1 LPVREEQLDEST
13 LFALGMNPSVLLW
26 GLLFSSIGLGFFL
39 YGKKQ
44 RAVVPLVCG
53 LALMIFPYFV
63 SNNLALVAIGVVLA
77 AIPYFFRL

>member
-1 LPVREEQLDEST
+1 
-13 LFALGMNPSVLLW
+13 MNASQLLW

-53 LALMIFPYFV
+53 LAMMIYPYFIPNV
-63 SNNLALVAIGVVLA
+63 VALVAIGLVLTA
-77 AIPYFFRL
+77 VPYFFRM

>member
-1 LPVREEQLDEST
+1 
-13 LFALGMNPSVLLW
+13 MNLAILLW

-53 LALMIFPYFV
+53 LVLMIYPYFIPNV
-63 SNNLALVAIGVVLA
+63 FAVVVIGIVLTA
-77 AIPYFFRL
+77 VPYFWRL

>member
-1 LPVREEQLDEST
+1 MDV
-13 LFALGMNPSVLLW
+13 GVLLW

-53 LALMIFPYFV
+53 LVLMIYPYFIP
-63 SNNLALVAIGVVLA
+63 NLMLLVAIGAVLIA
-77 AIPYFFRL
+77 VPYFFKL

>member
-1 LPVREEQLDEST
+1 
-13 LFALGMNPSVLLW
+13 MNPAILLW

-53 LALMIFPYFV
+53 LVLMIYPYFIPNV
-63 SNNLALVAIGVVLA
+63 FALVVIGIVLTA
-77 AIPYFFRL
+77 VPYFWRL

>member
-1 LPVREEQLDEST
+1 
-13 LFALGMNPSVLLW
+13 MNTSQLLW

-53 LALMIFPYFV
+53 IALMIYPYFIPNAV
-63 SNNLALVAIGVVLA
+63 ALVAIGLVLTA
-77 AIPYFFRL
+77 VPYFFRL